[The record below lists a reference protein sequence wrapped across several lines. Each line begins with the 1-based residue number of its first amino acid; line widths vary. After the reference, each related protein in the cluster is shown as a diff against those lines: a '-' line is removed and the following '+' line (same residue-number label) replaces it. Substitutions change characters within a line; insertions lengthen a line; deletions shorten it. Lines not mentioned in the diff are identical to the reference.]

1 MLKKNTSS
9 QIVQQMT
16 LITEAD
22 NSSSTL
28 DMGKIWIKYIS
39 STIQNKISLHHK
51 FPKILRY
58 LCWRFKTRFVLGV
71 LFTLGMLNLA
81 P

>member
-28 DMGKIWIKYIS
+28 DMGE
-39 STIQNKISLHHK
+39 
-51 FPKILRY
+51 
-58 LCWRFKTRFVLGV
+58 TREKPDENIVPF
-71 LFTLGMLNLA
+71 
-81 P
+81 

>member
-28 DMGKIWIKYIS
+28 DMGKTKEKHNENIVG
-39 STIQNKISLHHK
+39 
-51 FPKILRY
+51 P
-58 LCWRFKTRFVLGV
+58 
-71 LFTLGMLNLA
+71 
-81 P
+81 